1 MFSNYFKIAYRNLL
15 RYKGY
20 SMLSILG
27 LSVGIAATILIL
39 LYVRFESGYDH
50 FHANGDRI
58 YRASFTMLKEGVN
71 QGTSPQFV
79 PPFGPAAKADIP
91 EVQNYVRLSSPRVAY
106 ATMGGKSVKLN
117 RIRYADS
124 SFFDVFS
131 FQLEAGNPA
140 RVLVN
145 PYSIVLARSTAE
157 RIFGNENPVGRV
169 LKLNGKDDYTVTGVA
184 ADPPPNSTIQFSAL
198 ISFSTLYQD
207 PNLFLGW
214 NGGNQYVPYL
224 LLTPQANPQSVEQQ
238 CQAVLWRNINQQY
251 ATVGLKIVAALQP
264 MEDIHLWHDPA
275 SDTLR
280 TNLTIFTIIAIF
292 ILTIAC
298 VNFVNLTTARAVRRA
313 KEVGVRKSF
322 GAERGDL
329 IRQFLGE
336 ALLVSLVS
344 CLFAIVIAALAMPW
358 YRQFVGLAIPSV
370 LTFDPAE
377 VGMFLLLVLVVGM
390 LAGGYP
396 ALSLSRFEV
405 IRTLK
410 GAVGGSSKSRI
421 RDVLVTLQFTISIGL
436 IVCTLFVNR
445 QLDFMQDKDLGF
457 HKDGMMV
464 LSLRDQATRDRVD
477 VLRQELSGL
486 RGVTGVTASSEVPS
500 AGFTSNGYIP
510 EGRKSPMFIHVVDID
525 DQFLSTYGLT
535 LVRGEGFSREKQ
547 STSSGYIINQS
558 LASTLGW
565 TDPVGKHIAR
575 NGDHA
580 IIGVVKDFHYASLRE
595 AIEPLIM
602 TSRPWRTGFE
612 VISVRF
618 TSSDVAALVASIKE
632 KWSAIV
638 PGSPFEYTFIDDELN
653 RLYGPE
659 QHFQDLFAS
668 FSTLA
673 IVLALV
679 GLLGLASFAAEQRT
693 KEIGVRKVLGASVP
707 SVIGLLSREFVVL
720 VLLANVVAWPVAY
733 YFMNKWLEGYAY
745 RIGMNWWV
753 FAVSG
758 ISVLIIALVAVTVQT
773 LRAASA
779 NPVDALRY
787 E

>member
-20 SMLSILG
+20 SLLSILG

-50 FHANGDRI
+50 FHVHGDRI
-58 YRASFTMLKEGVN
+58 YRASFTMMKDGAN
-71 QGTSPQFV
+71 QGSSPQFV

-91 EVQNYVRLSSPRVAY
+91 EVQSYVRLSTPRVAY
-106 ATMGGKSVKLN
+106 ATVDDKSIKLN
-117 RIRYADS
+117 QIRHADS

-140 RVLVN
+140 RALVN

-157 RIFGNENPVGRV
+157 KLFGNERPLGRV
-169 LKLNGKDDYTVTGVA
+169 LRLNGKDDYTVTGVV

-207 PNLFLGW
+207 PGLFLGW

-275 SDTLR
+275 SDSLR

-292 ILTIAC
+292 ILAIAC

-322 GAERGDL
+322 GAGRGDL

-344 CLFAIVIAALAMPW
+344 CVLAVVIAAFAMPW
-358 YRQFVGLAIPSV
+358 YRQFVGLEIPSL

-405 IRTLK
+405 VRTLK
-410 GAVGGSSKSRI
+410 GVVGGSSKSRI

-445 QLDFMQDKDLGF
+445 QLGFMQDKDLGF
-457 HKDGMMV
+457 HKNGMMV
-464 LSLRDQATRDRVD
+464 LSLRDQAARDHVD
-477 VLRQELSGL
+477 VLRQELSGI

-500 AGFTSNGYIP
+500 AGFTSNGYVP

-525 DQFLSTYGLT
+525 DRFLSTYGLT
-535 LVRGEGFSREKQ
+535 LVQGEGFSREKQ

-558 LASTLGW
+558 LASMLGW
-565 TDPVGKHIAR
+565 KDPIGKTIAR
-575 NGDHA
+575 NGIHP

-602 TSRPWRTGFE
+602 TNRPWRTGFD
-612 VISVRF
+612 VLSVRF
-618 TSSDVAALVASIKE
+618 ATDNVAVVVASIRD
-632 KWSAIV
+632 KWSAVV
-638 PGSPFEYTFIDDELN
+638 PGSPFEYTFLDDELN

-659 QHFQDLFAS
+659 QRFQDLFAS

-733 YFMNKWLEGYAY
+733 YFMNRWLEGYAY
-745 RIGMNWWV
+745 RIGLSWWV
-753 FAVSG
+753 FVVSG
-758 ISVLIIALVAVTVQT
+758 ITVLIMALVSVTVQT

-779 NPVDALRY
+779 NPVEALRY

>member
-20 SMLSILG
+20 SMVSILG

-58 YRASFTMLKEGVN
+58 YRVSFTMMKEGAN
-71 QGTSPQFV
+71 QGSSPQFV

-106 ATMGGKSVKLN
+106 AGVAGKLIKLN
-117 RIRYADS
+117 LIRHADS

-140 RVLVN
+140 RALVN

-157 RIFGNENPVGRV
+157 KLFGHENPLGKV
-169 LKLNGKDDYTVTGVA
+169 LKLNGKDDYTVTGVV

-207 PNLFLGW
+207 PHLFLGW

-224 LLTPQANPQSVEQQ
+224 LLTPQADPQSVQQQ

-275 SDTLR
+275 SDSLR
-280 TNLTIFTIIAIF
+280 ANLTIFTIIAIF
-292 ILTIAC
+292 ILAIAC

-322 GAERGDL
+322 GAGSGDL
-329 IRQFLGE
+329 ITQFLGE

-344 CLFAIVIAALAMPW
+344 CLLAVVIAAFAMPW
-358 YRQFVGLAIPSV
+358 YRQFVGLEIPSV
-370 LTFDPAE
+370 LAFDPAE

-390 LAGGYP
+390 FAGGYP
-396 ALSLSRFEV
+396 ALSLSRFEIV
-405 IRTLK
+405 RTLK
-410 GAVGGSSKSRI
+410 GVAGGSSKSRI

-445 QLDFMQDKDLGF
+445 QLGFMQDKDLGF

-464 LSLRDQATRDRVD
+464 LSLRDQAARDRVD
-477 VLRQELSGL
+477 VLRQELSGI

-525 DQFLSTYGLT
+525 DRFLSTYGLT
-535 LVRGEGFSREKQ
+535 LVGGEGFSREKQ
-547 STSSGYIINQS
+547 SLSSGYIINQT

-565 TDPVGKHIAR
+565 TDPIGKYIAR
-575 NGDHA
+575 NGDHPV
-580 IIGVVKDFHYASLRE
+580 IGVVKDFHYASLRE

-602 TSRPWRTGFE
+602 TNRPWRTGFD
-612 VISVRF
+612 VLSVRF
-618 TSSDVAALVASIKE
+618 TTGDVAAFVSSIKE
-632 KWSAIV
+632 KWSAVV
-638 PGSPFEYTFIDDELN
+638 PGSPFEFTFLDDELN

-659 QHFQDLFAS
+659 QRFQDLFGS
-668 FSTLA
+668 FSALA

-707 SVIGLLSREFVVL
+707 SVIGLLSREFIAL

-733 YFMNKWLEGYAY
+733 YFMSRWLEGYAY
-745 RIGMNWWV
+745 RIGMSWWV
-753 FAVSG
+753 FVVSG
-758 ISVLIIALVAVTVQT
+758 ITVLVVALVSVTVQT